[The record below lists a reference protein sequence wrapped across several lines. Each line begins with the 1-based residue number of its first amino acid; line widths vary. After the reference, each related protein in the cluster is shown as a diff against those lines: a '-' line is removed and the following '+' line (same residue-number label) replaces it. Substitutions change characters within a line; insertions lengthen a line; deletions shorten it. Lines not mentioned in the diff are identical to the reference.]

1 VRFTRSNWW
10 NPNFFWVLRC
20 SKFQTSAG
28 AAPAPEAPE
37 APDARE
43 PRVEAAA
50 GAGEAAGASQQSLSW
65 QQLTAEK

>member
-28 AAPAPEAPE
+28 AAPAPE